1 MKQDRIKVTC
11 IIGTLERGGCETHLA
26 RVLPHLNPIEF
37 DVRIFLLF
45 GRGEL
50 VDDVTQRGTTVHA
63 PAVSSKFIPFPLLSI
78 IWKMIFAVYLLARLL
93 THFVVFRPHIAHFFL
108 TATYLI
114 GLPIATLSRVKVR
127 VMSRRSLNNYQRKN
141 TLFAVLAKL
150 ERTFHHSV
158 DHILGNSKAVVR
170 QLIDD
175 EHVPAKKVTLI
186 YNGVAL
192 SPPKADKM
200 SVRNQWGIS
209 DDDIM
214 MVVVAN
220 LIPYKGHADL
230 IEALALLNSKTPYK
244 CVMIGYDS
252 GIQSTLEAQ
261 ARRRNVRDHI
271 IFAGSRP
278 DVTDFYHAADLSILC
293 SHEEGFSNAILEAMA
308 AGLPLVVTDVGGNS
322 EAVIH
327 DENGLVV
334 APHNPKELSKALD
347 CLLESEDIRH
357 RFGARSRD
365 VSAKKFTLTG
375 CVSQY
380 EIFYKRAYQNGTT
393 SSQI

>member
-1 MKQDRIKVTC
+1 MKQGRIKVTC
-11 IIGTLERGGCETHLA
+11 VIGTLERGGCEVHLSH
-26 RVLPHLNPIEF
+26 VLPHLNPTEF

-50 VDDVTQRGTTVHA
+50 FDDVTQRGITVHA
-63 PAVSSKFIPFPLLSI
+63 PVVSHKLISFPLLSI
-78 IWKMIFAVYLLARLL
+78 IWKMIFTVYLLVRLL

-141 TLFAVLAKL
+141 TLFALLAKL
-150 ERTFHHSV
+150 ERTFHRSV

-186 YNGVAL
+186 YNGVAP

-200 SVRNQWGIS
+200 SVRNQWEIS
-209 DDDIM
+209 KNDIM
-214 MVVVAN
+214 IVVVAN

-252 GIQSTLEAQ
+252 GIQSTLDAQ

-271 IFAGSRP
+271 IFAGVRP
-278 DVTDFYHAADLSILC
+278 DVVDFYHAADLSILC

-327 DENGLVV
+327 EENGLVV
-334 APHNPKELSKALD
+334 APRNPKELSTAIDRLLD
-347 CLLESEDIRH
+347 SEGLRH

-365 VSAKKFTLTG
+365 MVEEKFTLRA

-380 EIFYKRAYQNGTT
+380 ETFYKSLTEN
-393 SSQI
+393 